1 VKRRSGPQTSGST
14 QAIMMNPRRFSWLL
28 APVHAAALLSAA
40 KSFRANPI
48 LGRNAL
54 NHAGLHVARVRM
66 AAARRAPARAPRK
79 IA

>member
-1 VKRRSGPQTSGST
+1 
-14 QAIMMNPRRFSWLL
+14 MMNPRRFSWLL

-66 AAARRAPARAPRK
+66 AAVMAAARRAPARAPRK